1 MNDVIKKINLGCGP
15 VGKDDWVN
23 IDWGILA
30 FLHKFTFI
38 ENILLNLKLLPKG
51 YNVRWPRNLRLHN
64 CKRKLPFA
72 TDSLDYVYTSHFI
85 EHFKKFDAERILKD
99 CYRVLKKVGI
109 IRVVVPDLEL
119 LVKKYLEN
127 DRDYFKKI
135 NALMNFAQGAESGE
149 NLVLADILMENFY
162 PLFYKDKPRGI
173 QRLFIYFIRSHYW
186 MYDYP
191 SLASLLRSVG
201 FSNIQ
206 KRKFREGRVPD
217 LEFLDVF
224 PEMSLYLEAE
234 K

>member
-1 MNDVIKKINLGCGP
+1 MSDAKKKINLGCGP

-51 YNVRWPRNLRLHN
+51 YNVRWPRNLKLHN

-72 TDSLDYVYTSHFI
+72 TYSLDYVYTSHLI
-85 EHFKKFDAERILKD
+85 EHFKKFDAESILKD
-99 CYRVLKKVGI
+99 CCRVLKKGGI

-135 NALMNFAQGAESGE
+135 NALMNFAQRDYSGE
-149 NLVLADILMENFY
+149 NLVLADVLMENFY
-162 PLFYKDKPRGI
+162 PLFYKNKPLGM
-173 QRLFIYFIRSHYW
+173 QRLFTYFIRPHYW

-191 SLASLLRSVG
+191 SLESLLRSAG
-201 FSNIQ
+201 FANIQ
-206 KRKFREGRVPD
+206 RRKFREGRVPG
-217 LEFLDVF
+217 LESLDVL
-224 PEMSLYLEAE
+224 PEMSLYVEAE